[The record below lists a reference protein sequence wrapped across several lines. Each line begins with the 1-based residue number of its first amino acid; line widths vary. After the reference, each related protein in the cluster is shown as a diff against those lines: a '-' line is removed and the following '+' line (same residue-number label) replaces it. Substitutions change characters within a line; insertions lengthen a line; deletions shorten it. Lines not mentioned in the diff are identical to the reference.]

1 MCILAAVLSCMLL
14 VVSASPL
21 SDYGSSNS
29 SSSSSSSGDME
40 GESGALDNTTTA
52 TAPAVEEEEEEE
64 EGMEGEMEEGSGG
77 GVEERDSCPNCCKK
91 PSDMSSCLKGSRLGR
106 IDHTTA
112 FGFPSN
118 NADSWSNCALPR
130 FPQAK

>member
-64 EGMEGEMEEGSGG
+64 EGMEEGSGG